1 MPSDKSKI
9 ESQVRA
15 AFLRQEKCA
24 MRVKAIFDYYT
35 EKILKYLNSYPG
47 IDRSK
52 TFVLKDYPILQK
64 YINRSLKEL
73 TDRVIDE
80 IDRSIT
86 QEWEISNKVND
97 AIVRQV
103 FGDKLSEDPRFERF
117 FARNLQA
124 LDAFKKRIDAG
135 GMNLSRRIWVYIG
148 SMKDLLDEALAASIT
163 EGKSAAEISREIRNY
178 LREPEKLFRRVRDEK
193 GNLLLSKAAKSFHS
207 GRGYY
212 RSAFK
217 NAKRLARSEINMA
230 YRTAD
235 HIRYQQL
242 DFVVGFE
249 VKLSKS
255 HPIRMPE
262 GDICDE
268 LAGKYPKKFKFVG
281 WHPQCMCYVTSVR
294 MTNEECRELR
304 RRILDGKPTKG
315 MESVNDVRDV
325 PEGFKNWI
333 ADNKK
338 RAEGWKSQPYFIR
351 DNFKNGRIEDGLKDL
366 F

>member
-148 SMKDLLDEALAASIT
+148 SMKDLLDEALA
-163 EGKSAAEISREIRNY
+163 Y
-178 LREPEKLFRRVRDEK
+178 PCDHLVR
-193 GNLLLSKAAKSFHS
+193 
-207 GRGYY
+207 
-212 RSAFK
+212 
-217 NAKRLARSEINMA
+217 
-230 YRTAD
+230 
-235 HIRYQQL
+235 
-242 DFVVGFE
+242 
-249 VKLSKS
+249 
-255 HPIRMPE
+255 
-262 GDICDE
+262 
-268 LAGKYPKKFKFVG
+268 
-281 WHPQCMCYVTSVR
+281 
-294 MTNEECRELR
+294 
-304 RRILDGKPTKG
+304 
-315 MESVNDVRDV
+315 
-325 PEGFKNWI
+325 
-333 ADNKK
+333 
-338 RAEGWKSQPYFIR
+338 
-351 DNFKNGRIEDGLKDL
+351 
-366 F
+366 